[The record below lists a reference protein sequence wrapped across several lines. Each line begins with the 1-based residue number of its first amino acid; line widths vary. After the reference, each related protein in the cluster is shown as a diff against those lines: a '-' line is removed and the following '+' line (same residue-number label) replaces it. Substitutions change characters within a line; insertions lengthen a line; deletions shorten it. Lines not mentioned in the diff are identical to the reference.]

1 MVYILFFTIFP
12 IIAFLL
18 FSFYYFLDEDQKK
31 YFWICIRNPK
41 EWCKFGGQEGF
52 SKGFTG
58 RLPPVSLIHSTSVD
72 KPEDTAAAGKRDFR
86 DWMKNR
92 VRLALPIPSIGGGS
106 PLVSPMSP
114 IMSGFSTATTLSAVN
129 TPDELLLTPAGLPPP
144 IDDKKLLL
152 TPPVHRLR
160 PAPPPPTPPKP
171 RKSFAASSEAMETNG
186 IQVLPPPP
194 QAPPDANHLEKRGSV
209 LAGSRAT
216 ALLQRTP
223 VRLGKDGNGR
233 PGAETSSK
241 LTEILR
247 NQVNPQREQQSGWRQ
262 NIILQ
267 CILSADPPI
276 RSILNHVIQSPWM
289 DFFITIIIVPGC
301 RAPRD
306 DSSTSQ

>member
-1 MVYILFFTIFP
+1 MDYKQIELYILFLTIFP

-52 SKGFTG
+52 SNGFTG

-92 VRLALPIPSIGGGS
+92 VRLALPIPSIRGGS

-114 IMSGFSTATTLSAVN
+114 MSGFSTATTLSAVN

-171 RKSFAASSEAMETNG
+171 RKNVAVSSEAMETNG

-216 ALLQRTP
+216 ALPPKDASSSRKGRKRTT
-223 VRLGKDGNGR
+223 GG
-233 PGAETSSK
+233 
-241 LTEILR
+241 
-247 NQVNPQREQQSGWRQ
+247 
-262 NIILQ
+262 
-267 CILSADPPI
+267 
-276 RSILNHVIQSPWM
+276 
-289 DFFITIIIVPGC
+289 
-301 RAPRD
+301 
-306 DSSTSQ
+306 